1 MRDYISTD
9 VLKNTE
15 RKMLLESIKRKIFVK
30 KYKMEKQ
37 DIQKYI
43 NNFRR
48 LFSSYLKPNVGMQ
61 TTVYPFD
68 KGAII
73 VIELN
78 IETLNKDDIRTKSN
92 DIQDA
97 LKRTN
102 LFESEKKE
110 DIHNFV
116 GTNIILIK
124 NKVVFIK
131 DNNLSEWTLN
141 KVEQDIEKIV
151 KPSES

>member
-1 MRDYISTD
+1 
-9 VLKNTE
+9 
-15 RKMLLESIKRKIFVK
+15 MLLESIKRKIFVK

-73 VIELN
+73 VVELN
-78 IETLNKDDIRTKSN
+78 INSLNKDELRASSIN
-92 DIQDA
+92 IQEA
-97 LKRTN
+97 LKKTN
-102 LFESEKKE
+102 LFENEKKE

-116 GTNIILIK
+116 GTNILLVK

-131 DNNLSEWTLN
+131 DNSLSEWTLS
-141 KVEQDIEKIV
+141 KVEKDIEKIV

>member
-1 MRDYISTD
+1 
-9 VLKNTE
+9 
-15 RKMLLESIKRKIFVK
+15 MLLESIKRKIFVK

-73 VIELN
+73 VFELN
-78 IETLNKDDIRTKSN
+78 IDSLNKDEIRAKSI
-92 DIQDA
+92 DVQDA

-102 LFESEKKE
+102 LFEKEKRE
-110 DIHNFV
+110 SLHNFI
-116 GTNIILIK
+116 GTNIILAG
-124 NKVVFIK
+124 NKVVIIK
-131 DNNLSEWTLN
+131 DNNLSEWTLY
-141 KVEQDIEKIV
+141 KLEKDIEKII
-151 KPSES
+151 KPVES

>member
-1 MRDYISTD
+1 
-9 VLKNTE
+9 
-15 RKMLLESIKRKIFVK
+15 
-30 KYKMEKQ
+30 
-37 DIQKYI
+37 
-43 NNFRR
+43 
-48 LFSSYLKPNVGMQ
+48 MQ

>member
-1 MRDYISTD
+1 
-9 VLKNTE
+9 
-15 RKMLLESIKRKIFVK
+15 MLLDKLKRKIFAK
-30 KYKMEKQ
+30 NIKMEKQ

-48 LFSSYLKPNVGMQ
+48 LFSSYLKPNVGMKS
-61 TTVYPFD
+61 TVFPFD
-68 KGAII
+68 KGAVI

-78 IETLNKDDIRTKSN
+78 IDSLNKDDIRAKSN

-97 LKRTN
+97 LKKTN

-116 GTNIILIK
+116 GTNIILVK

-131 DNNLSEWTLN
+131 DNNLSEWTLS
-141 KVEQDIEKIV
+141 KVEQDIDKIV

>member
-1 MRDYISTD
+1 
-9 VLKNTE
+9 
-15 RKMLLESIKRKIFVK
+15 MLLESIKRKIFVK

-68 KGAII
+68 KGAIV

-102 LFESEKKE
+102 LFENEKKD

-131 DNNLSEWTLN
+131 DNNLSEWTMN

>member
-1 MRDYISTD
+1 
-9 VLKNTE
+9 
-15 RKMLLESIKRKIFVK
+15 MLLESIKRKIFVK

-110 DIHNFV
+110 DIHNLV

>member
-1 MRDYISTD
+1 
-9 VLKNTE
+9 
-15 RKMLLESIKRKIFVK
+15 MLLESIKRKIFVK

-110 DIHNFV
+110 AIHNFV

>member
-1 MRDYISTD
+1 
-9 VLKNTE
+9 
-15 RKMLLESIKRKIFVK
+15 
-30 KYKMEKQ
+30 MEKQ

>member
-1 MRDYISTD
+1 
-9 VLKNTE
+9 
-15 RKMLLESIKRKIFVK
+15 
-30 KYKMEKQ
+30 MEKQ

-68 KGAII
+68 KGAVI

-78 IETLNKDDIRTKSN
+78 LNFLNKDEVRGVSS
-92 DIQDA
+92 DIQES
-97 LKRTN
+97 LKKTN
-102 LFESEKKE
+102 LFESEKRE
-110 DIHNFV
+110 SLHSFV

-131 DNNLSEWTLN
+131 DNNSSEWTLS
-141 KVEQDIEKIV
+141 KVEEDIEKIV
-151 KPSES
+151 KPSDS

>member
-1 MRDYISTD
+1 
-9 VLKNTE
+9 
-15 RKMLLESIKRKIFVK
+15 MLLESIKRKIFVK

-131 DNNLSEWTLN
+131 DNNLSEWTLS
-141 KVEQDIEKIV
+141 KVEKDIEKIV

>member
-1 MRDYISTD
+1 MKST
-9 VLKNTE
+9 V
-15 RKMLLESIKRKIFVK
+15 F
-30 KYKMEKQ
+30 
-37 DIQKYI
+37 
-43 NNFRR
+43 
-48 LFSSYLKPNVGMQ
+48 
-61 TTVYPFD
+61 PFD
-68 KGAII
+68 KGAVI

-78 IETLNKDDIRTKSN
+78 IDSLNKDDIRAKSN

-97 LKRTN
+97 LKKTN

-116 GTNIILIK
+116 GTNIILVK

-131 DNNLSEWTLN
+131 DNNLSEWTLS
-141 KVEQDIEKIV
+141 KVEQDIDKIV

>member
-1 MRDYISTD
+1 
-9 VLKNTE
+9 
-15 RKMLLESIKRKIFVK
+15 MLLESIKRKIFVK

-73 VIELN
+73 VVELN

>member
-1 MRDYISTD
+1 
-9 VLKNTE
+9 
-15 RKMLLESIKRKIFVK
+15 
-30 KYKMEKQ
+30 MEKQ

-68 KGAII
+68 KGAVI

-78 IETLNKDDIRTKSN
+78 IDSLNKDDIRTKSN

-110 DIHNFV
+110 DVHNFV
-116 GTNIILIK
+116 GTNIILVK

-131 DNNLSEWTLN
+131 DNNLSEWTLS
-141 KVEQDIEKIV
+141 KVEQDIDKIV

>member
-1 MRDYISTD
+1 
-9 VLKNTE
+9 
-15 RKMLLESIKRKIFVK
+15 MLLESIKRKIFVK

-73 VIELN
+73 VVELN
-78 IETLNKDDIRTKSN
+78 INSLNKDELRASSIN
-92 DIQDA
+92 IQEA
-97 LKRTN
+97 LKKTN
-102 LFESEKKE
+102 L
-110 DIHNFV
+110 
-116 GTNIILIK
+116 
-124 NKVVFIK
+124 
-131 DNNLSEWTLN
+131 
-141 KVEQDIEKIV
+141 
-151 KPSES
+151 

>member
-1 MRDYISTD
+1 
-9 VLKNTE
+9 
-15 RKMLLESIKRKIFVK
+15 MLLDNLKRKIFVK

-68 KGAII
+68 KGAVI

-78 IETLNKDDIRTKSN
+78 IDSLNKDDIRTKSN

-110 DIHNFV
+110 DVHNFV
-116 GTNIILIK
+116 GTNIILVK

-131 DNNLSEWTLN
+131 DNNLSEWTLS
-141 KVEQDIEKIV
+141 KVEQDIDKIV

>member
-1 MRDYISTD
+1 
-9 VLKNTE
+9 
-15 RKMLLESIKRKIFVK
+15 MLLESIKRKIFVK
-30 KYKMEKQ
+30 KYQMEKQ

>member
-1 MRDYISTD
+1 
-9 VLKNTE
+9 
-15 RKMLLESIKRKIFVK
+15 MLLEKLKRKIFVK

-73 VIELN
+73 VVELN
-78 IETLNKDDIRTKSN
+78 MNSLNKDELRATSI
-92 DIQDA
+92 DIQEA

-102 LFESEKKE
+102 LFESEKK
-110 DIHNFV
+110 DNLHSFV
-116 GTNIILIK
+116 GTNILLVK

-131 DNNLSEWTLN
+131 DNNLSEWTLS
-141 KVEQDIEKIV
+141 KVEKDIEKIV

>member
-1 MRDYISTD
+1 
-9 VLKNTE
+9 
-15 RKMLLESIKRKIFVK
+15 MLLESIKRKIFVK

>member
-1 MRDYISTD
+1 
-9 VLKNTE
+9 
-15 RKMLLESIKRKIFVK
+15 MLLESIKRKIFVK

-78 IETLNKDDIRTKSN
+78 IEILNKDDIRTKSN